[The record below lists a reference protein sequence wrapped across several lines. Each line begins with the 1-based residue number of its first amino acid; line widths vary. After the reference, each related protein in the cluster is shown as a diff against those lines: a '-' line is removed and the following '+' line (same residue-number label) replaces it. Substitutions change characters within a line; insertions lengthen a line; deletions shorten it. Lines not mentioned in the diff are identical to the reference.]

1 MSEALYQDRN
11 DAKRDNSV
19 GVFLMPKR
27 SGPGNK
33 HLPKGISILYEDSDI
48 LAVAKPLDK
57 LPDMQSIGFQEG
69 QCVELVIGD
78 RTDLGY
84 KAMINN
90 SEWGM
95 LYKNEVFQPLRK
107 GQHIKGFIKK
117 LRDDGKIDLCLQKPG
132 LEKVDE
138 VSEKI
143 IDKLKAA
150 GGFVSVTD
158 KSPPEIIYG
167 LFGVSKKTYKKAIG
181 ALYKKRLIAIENKGI
196 KLI

>member
-1 MSEALYQDRN
+1 MTDKKLKTKKRLLQQRVSFNNDMTVLDR
-11 DAKRDNSV
+11 
-19 GVFLMPKR
+19 
-27 SGPGNK
+27 
-33 HLPKGISILYEDSDI
+33 
-48 LAVAKPLDK
+48 
-57 LPDMQSIGFQEG
+57 LPDKQSMGFQEG
-69 QCVELVIGD
+69 QIVELVIGD

-90 SEWGM
+90 SQWGM

-132 LEKVDE
+132 HEKVDE

-143 IDKLKAA
+143 IEKLKAA

-158 KSPPEIIYG
+158 TSPPEILYG
-167 LFGVSKKTYKKAIG
+167 LFGGGKKKYKKAVG
-181 ALYKKRLIAIENKGI
+181 ALYKKRVFNIANKRVN
-196 KLI
+196 

>member
-1 MSEALYQDRN
+1 MDT
-11 DAKRDNSV
+11 
-19 GVFLMPKR
+19 FP
-27 SGPGNK
+27 
-33 HLPKGISILYEDSDI
+33 
-48 LAVAKPLDK
+48 DK
-57 LPDMQSIGFQEG
+57 QPNGFQEG
-69 QCVELVIGD
+69 QSVELVIGD
-78 RTDLGY
+78 RTELGY

-90 SEWGM
+90 SQWGM

-132 LEKVDE
+132 YEKVDE

-158 KSPPEIIYG
+158 TSPPEIIYG

-181 ALYKKRLIAIENKGI
+181 ALYKKRLILIENNGI
-196 KLI
+196 KLMKR